1 MSAAFRPYI
10 VALHAI
16 LVGAVLL
23 TGTVIAES
31 RGVTLRLQNDGR
43 RAGRQSLGAVRVV
56 DASQGAVVI
65 AEPVGKRGVAKLV
78 LPAGIDFALGTV
90 VRQNGARTGVS
101 RVFLVGRKQL
111 KPVTIPLT
119 STVAAGRTARM
130 FAADMGPTSALH
142 PAAVVASV
150 AAGDGRT
157 TITMG
162 DVPLSGPGISNGSL
176 GFGDLLLTALFN
188 QTSDIY
194 RWVDTSSEFLGAR
207 ARELDLINQG
217 KVDPASIQITG
228 DPLTPDLRVDG
239 TLTTDGTTVSGE
251 IRIVDAATG
260 EVLVRFPVDGQL
272 DDLQD
277 LRTRVADELARRLR
291 ERMTTT
297 TSSSSTSTTTTS
309 ATVTT
314 QPAATTTTTAVG
326 TTSTTLPG
334 TCTSV
339 SSLYSCDCPGGGQFF
354 GVRPC
359 TSDYDCLDLGVR
371 CEDPFQIHPRVT
383 IQIVGPAPA
392 SVSWGSPVGVL
403 AELSATLFYS
413 LTACHGYDFPST
425 SACPL
430 YFDAGTVLQLSTAQI
445 ISGVYPGG
453 PGNTP
458 YCGVQFVA
466 WSGAVQCAGRG
477 DSVQANGDCTNGTCT
492 CTATVGA
499 QDSEITATFAL
510 CDADA
515 QNRLGCWVPPGCI
528 MPPAS

>member
-1 MSAAFRPYI
+1 MSAASRPHI

-16 LVGAVLL
+16 LVSAGLL
-23 TGTVIAES
+23 TGTVTAES
-31 RGVTLRLQNDGR
+31 RAVTLRLQNYG
-43 RAGRQSLGAVRVV
+43 RAGRQWLAAVRVV
-56 DASQGAVVI
+56 DASQGAVVT

-78 LPAGIDFALGTV
+78 LPAGVDFALGTV

-101 RVFLVGRKQL
+101 RVFLVGRKRP
-111 KPVTIPLT
+111 KPVAIPLT
-119 STVAAGRTARM
+119 STVA
-130 FAADMGPTSALH
+130 L
-142 PAAVVASV
+142 AVDD
-150 AAGDGRT
+150 DGRT
-157 TITMG
+157 IITMG

-188 QTSDIY
+188 QTSDLY
-194 RWVDTSSEFLGAR
+194 RWVDTSSEFLTAR
-207 ARELDLINQG
+207 ARELELINEG

-291 ERMTTT
+291 ERTTTT
-297 TSSSSTSTTTTS
+297 TSSSSTSTTTTTTS
-309 ATVTT
+309 TTVTT
-314 QPAATTTTTAVG
+314 QLAATTTTTAVG
-326 TTSTTLPG
+326 TTSTTRPA
-334 TCTSV
+334 TCTSI

-359 TSDYDCLDLGVR
+359 TSDYDCLDLGER
-371 CEDPFQIHPRVT
+371 CQDPFQLHPRVS

-392 SVSWGSPVGVL
+392 FVSWGSPVGVL

-425 SACPL
+425 YACPV
-430 YFDAGTVLQLSTAQI
+430 YFDVGTVLQLSTAQI

-458 YCGVQFVA
+458 YCGVQFVG

-477 DSVQANGDCTNGTCT
+477 DSVQPNGDCTNGTCT
-492 CTATVGA
+492 CTATVGT

-515 QNRLGCWVPPGCI
+515 QDRLGCWVPPGCI